1 MDALRR
7 HGLRGTVGILAGLLF
22 AVGPARAQAQ
32 TACAEPFATATF
44 YEVAETINCNPGGAA
59 DPVLDPF
66 CLQQISRGFGTRI
79 ANARLEGSIDGPPGF
94 SGAATI
100 QASSV
105 VSKVD
110 WIGPAHGTIS
120 VDGSRAVFSG
130 KLNLSVAR
138 MGVPL
143 APISGKWHGTKG
155 LKAGGDFLG
164 MFFIP
169 FACPAES
176 GLADACYV
184 KLDEAG
190 NIAGFVQAE
199 ARDGTPLV
207 KLELTFCNK

>member
-7 HGLRGTVGILAGLLF
+7 HGLRGLSVTLASLLF
-22 AVGPARAQAQ
+22 GLSPARVQAQ
-32 TACAEPFATATF
+32 TTCAEAFATATF

-79 ANARLEGSIDGPPGF
+79 ANARLEGSINGPPGF

-100 QASSV
+100 QASSIL
-105 VSKVD
+105 SKVD

-120 VDGSRAVFSG
+120 VDGSRAVFTG

-143 APISGKWHGTKG
+143 APISGKWHGTKR
-155 LKAGGDFLG
+155 LKAGGDFVG

-176 GLADACYV
+176 GLTGACYIR
-184 KLDEAG
+184 LDEEG

-199 ARDGTPLV
+199 APTGTPLV
-207 KLELTFCNK
+207 KLELTFCSR